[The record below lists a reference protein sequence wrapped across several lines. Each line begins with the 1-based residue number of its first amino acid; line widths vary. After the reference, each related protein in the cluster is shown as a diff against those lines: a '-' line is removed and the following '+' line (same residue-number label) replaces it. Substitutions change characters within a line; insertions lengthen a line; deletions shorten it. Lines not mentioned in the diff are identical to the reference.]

1 MIAPYVLLRD
11 GTAICFCSNS
21 SDNKKEMVATFMPL
35 AFRCL
40 FLLSIYAHGFSPA
53 WLTTV
58 SGGSQSRLLSSYS
71 SEDNPFTRT
80 AAPEVPLSS
89 DISQLPDTFSDAI
102 KKAAARTM
110 TCISSG
116 KKRIRIDFDTSIGDQ
131 TYTSIKNT
139 IPMAKEFSVILSY
152 EMDLT
157 MTLDEDEDD
166 VKSET
171 ETTSS
176 VSSELDVPSTPI
188 KAEQKIVAEIPTV
201 ERTMRIFFPDMGQ
214 AALARRDWK
223 MGSDVSEVPPCVN
236 TANIKNDDIEVTDKV
251 AVILCPLASEAD
263 SVKRIMDSC
272 TASGVPLIMIN
283 PDLINMDQGFGYS
296 KPITL

>member
-1 MIAPYVLLRD
+1 MAPTLVILVTYLLVEIS
-11 GTAICFCSNS
+11 IC
-21 SDNKKEMVATFMPL
+21 A
-35 AFRCL
+35 R
-40 FLLSIYAHGFSPA
+40 GFPTA
-53 WLTTV
+53 WLTPV
-58 SGGSQSRLLSSYS
+58 SGGSRSRLLSSYS

-102 KKAAARTM
+102 KKAAGRTL

-116 KKRIRIDFDTSIGDQ
+116 QKRIRIDFDTSIGDQ

-157 MTLDEDEDD
+157 MTLDEDDDD
-166 VKSET
+166 VISEIKT
-171 ETTSS
+171 VPPGALES
-176 VSSELDVPSTPI
+176 DVAFTPV
-188 KAEQKIVAEIPTV
+188 KAEQKVVTDTPTA

-223 MGSDVSEVPPCVN
+223 MGSDVSEVPPCVY

-251 AVILCPLASEAD
+251 AIILCPLASEAD

-296 KPITL
+296 KSKILW